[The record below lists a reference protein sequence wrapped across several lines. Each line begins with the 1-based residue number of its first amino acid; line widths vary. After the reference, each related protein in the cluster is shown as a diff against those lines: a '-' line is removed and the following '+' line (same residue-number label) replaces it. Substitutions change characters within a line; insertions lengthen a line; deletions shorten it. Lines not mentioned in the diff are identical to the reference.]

1 MKSLRKVFLLLVLSP
16 SFAYAQ
22 APKQYPYVSGNALVQ
37 YQADRVLSSE
47 KNGVPANNG
56 FIYVENNNSLNFN
69 KNWSAKMQLR
79 LQPNDVLTTR
89 NPVNPERY
97 RSFFSSNRGFGL
109 NETGILLEELKLNY
123 ENDDMRAFVGKFDP
137 TFGTAWRKTKRI
149 GVFTA
154 QIAEDYNLREKIG
167 AGVTA
172 LLENSTISFNSFM
185 SDTSQLSR
193 SMISDRGRAKE
204 TPGVAGSNNNLSSYS
219 VSMEGENFLTI
230 KNWYYNFGYRS
241 LGTSGGPGLAR
252 EQGYVLGSE
261 YLYKVTR
268 NSSLIPFVE
277 AVRINNFAGIK
288 NRDADYLTIALIGN
302 YASWTASVSGL
313 SRQIKDPRY
322 NTNYKDHQ
330 LQFSVGYK
338 FTDNLTLDISR
349 ANLKEDGS
357 NGNLIG
363 ATLSYFYKF

>member
-1 MKSLRKVFLLLVLSP
+1 MKSLKKLLLLTLAP
-16 SFAYAQ
+16 SFAYAE
-22 APKQYPYVSGNALVQ
+22 APKQYPYVSGSAFIQ
-37 YQADRVLSSE
+37 YQADRVISSD
-47 KNGVPANNG
+47 KSGVAANNG
-56 FIYVENNNSLNFN
+56 FLYVENNNSLNFN

-79 LQPNDVLTTR
+79 LQPNDTLTTR
-89 NPVNPERY
+89 NSVNPERY
-97 RSFFSSNRGFGL
+97 RTFLNGDRGYGMSDS
-109 NETGILLEELKLNY
+109 GILLEEIKLNY

-137 TFGTAWRKTKRI
+137 TFGTAWKKTKRI

-154 QIAEDYNLREKIG
+154 QVAEDYNLREKIG

-193 SMISDRGRAKE
+193 SMVSDRGRAKE
-204 TPGVAGSNNNLSSYS
+204 NPGVAGSNNNLSSYT
-219 VSMEGENFLTI
+219 VAMEGENFLTV

-241 LGTSGGPGLAR
+241 IGTSGGTGMAR

-261 YLYKVTR
+261 YLYKITR

-277 AVRINNFAGIK
+277 MVKISNFAGIK
-288 NRDADYLTIALIGN
+288 NRDSNYLTLALIGN
-302 YASWTASVSGL
+302 YASWTASVSGIA
-313 SRQIKDPRY
+313 RQIKDPRY
-322 NTNYKDHQ
+322 NTDYKDHQ
-330 LQFSVGYK
+330 LQFSIGYK

-349 ANLKEDGS
+349 ANIKEDGK
-357 NGNLIG
+357 NANLIG